1 MYIVSVD
8 SKFASAHYLRG
19 YEGDCARVHGH
30 TWKVTVD
37 ISVEDLDEVGIS
49 VDFKKVSEVLEEITS
64 KFDHRN
70 LNEID
75 EFLTD
80 NPTAENIARIIHSF
94 MLFRFDGENVKIDS
108 VTVAE
113 SEKYRIKYKP

>member
-37 ISVEDLDEVGIS
+37 ISVEDLDDAGIS
-49 VDFKKVSEVLEEITS
+49 IDFKEVSGVLEEITA

-75 EFLTD
+75 EFLTE
-80 NPTAENIARIIHSF
+80 NPTAENIARTIYLS
-94 MLFRFDGENVKIDS
+94 MFDHFKDKNVKIDS

-113 SEKYRIKYKP
+113 SEKYRIKFKP

>member
-19 YEGDCARVHGH
+19 YDGDCARVHGH

-37 ISVEDLDEVGIS
+37 ISVEDLDELGIS
-49 VDFKKVSEVLEEITS
+49 LDFKKVSEVLEDITA

-75 EFLTD
+75 EFLTE
-80 NPTAENIARIIHSF
+80 NPTAENIARIIYIS
-94 MLFRFDGENVKIDS
+94 MDYLLKGKNVKIDS

>member
-19 YEGDCARVHGH
+19 YDGDCARVHGH
-30 TWKVTVD
+30 TWKVTAD
-37 ISVEDLDEVGIS
+37 IAVKNIDKTGIS
-49 VDFKKVSEVLEEITS
+49 IDFKKVSEVLEEITG

-75 EFLTD
+75 DFKEE
-80 NPTAENIARIIHSF
+80 NPTAENIARVIFELLSSSF
-94 MLFRFDGENVKIDS
+94 KDEHLVIES

-113 SEKYRIKYKP
+113 SEKYRIKYTP